1 MKKLLLT
8 AVLGLSLMPLARA
21 ASSDNE
27 AAIKATALDYIES
40 WYEGNPER
48 MQRALHPQLA
58 KRIFEPGPDGKI
70 QLDHMTADQLIE
82 GVRRGGGKKTP
93 PEKQQKDVTILDVYE
108 NIATVKVVASGWIDH
123 LQMAKVD
130 GHWKIINV
138 LWELKPKAAAQPAA
152 GS

>member
-1 MKKLLLT
+1 MKQLTLITALT
-8 AVLGLSLMPLARA
+8 AVLLSHGFAQSA
-21 ASSDNE
+21 ED

-40 WYEGNPER
+40 WYEANPAR
-48 MQRALHPQLA
+48 MERALHPQLA

-70 QLDHMTADQLIE
+70 HLDHMTADQLIA
-82 GVRRGGGKKTP
+82 GVRKGGGKNTP

-108 NIATVKVVASGWIDH
+108 NIATVKVVASSWIDH

-138 LWELKPKAAAQPAA
+138 LWELKPKPAAQAAAN
-152 GS
+152 